1 MEGKDK
7 QQLVSS
13 LIFCQSMEGLRVEI
27 LHI

>member
-13 LIFCQSMEGLRVEI
+13 LIVCQSMKGLKVEI
-27 LHI
+27 LHV